1 MALIAVAAD
10 KGAPGVT
17 TTATALAA
25 VWPQPVVLAEC
36 DPAGGDVVY
45 RLPGAHG
52 GRLDP
57 RRGLLSL
64 AVAARHG
71 LEPGQ
76 VWQHAQR
83 LRGGLDVLAGVGNA
97 EQGSGIEPLWGPVG
111 DLLARLPGAD
121 VIADCG
127 RLGPD
132 GPYYELLARAAI
144 VVLIVRPSLGEV
156 LRLRD
161 RVATVA
167 LAVDRRGGHEPRIG
181 VLVVADRRGYRRAL
195 AEVRQAVG
203 GADSPVGLVSGI
215 AYEPKSAQRLRGE
228 WGGRLDRSLLIRTAR
243 DAAGQLAGE
252 WLPSAHQPSAH
263 QPSAHQPSAVRSS
276 TGPLRTG
283 SAGTGLAGT
292 GPAGAGS
299 RPAGP
304 ATGAGPAG
312 AARPAPGARP
322 AGAGWGSGAR
332 PAGAARSAGPARPAA
347 RVNGHRRHT
356 DAGTQETRAWAP
368 GAREPAARANGRPAA
383 AAAPGSRTADWA
395 AAGPPPATGQSA
407 ADWAAN
413 GPSPATG
420 QSTTDWAAAG
430 PPPATGQSAADWA
443 ANGSAAVP
451 GSAAAVGPRAWD
463 LEQRAHH
470 PEADRPRPPWPDPAW
485 PGPAGPGP
493 EVTWAGPAGSSP
505 DLAAGRVT
513 AARLAADQITAA
525 ELTAAQVAAAR
536 LGPAEAAGGWPAGA
550 AGSWPAAQS
559 DPLPPGSAQPGRR
572 RGAFRAGT
580 GRGGSRSA
588 GRGTGRGRHAGG
600 PARPAPDPG
609 AAEPPGSGRARP
621 RGW

>member
-25 VWPQPVVLAEC
+25 VWPRPVVLAEC
-36 DPAGGDVVY
+36 DPAGGDIVY

-144 VVLIVRPSLGEV
+144 VVLIIRPSLGEV

-161 RVATVA
+161 RAAAVAVA
-167 LAVDRRGGHEPRIG
+167 AGRRGGREASIG
-181 VLVVADRRGYRRAL
+181 VLVIADRRGYRRAL

-203 GADSPVGLVSGI
+203 GANSPVGLVAGI
-215 AYEPKSAQRLRGE
+215 AHEPKSAQRLRGE
-228 WGGRLDRSLLIRTAR
+228 WGGRLDRTLLIRTAR
-243 DAAGQLAGE
+243 DAAAQLAGD
-252 WLPSAHQPSAH
+252 WLPTAPPS
-263 QPSAHQPSAVRSS
+263 
-276 TGPLRTG
+276 
-283 SAGTGLAGT
+283 GTRPVHAGLAGA
-292 GPAGAGS
+292 GLAGAGS
-299 RPAGP
+299 LAAGP
-304 ATGAGPAG
+304 ASGAGPAG
-312 AARPAPGARP
+312 AARPAPGVRP
-322 AGAGWGSGAR
+322 ADAGWESGTR
-332 PAGAARSAGPARPAA
+332 PSWCSAVRGPGPARGCGP
-347 RVNGHRRHT
+347 G
-356 DAGTQETRAWAP
+356 QRAWAAHRRRDSGDEGLGTRSP
-368 GAREPAARANGRPAA
+368 GAGRPGQRAAGCRGTHGAAGHGLGRHRATHSRRAAGRGLGRRRGSVSRRAAGLGPGAAGPSPGGGPAPAALARPGLAGPGW
-383 AAAPGSRTADWA
+383 PGSR
-395 AAGPPPATGQSA
+395 S
-407 ADWAAN
+407 
-413 GPSPATG
+413 
-420 QSTTDWAAAG
+420 
-430 PPPATGQSAADWA
+430 
-443 ANGSAAVP
+443 
-451 GSAAAVGPRAWD
+451 D
-463 LEQRAHH
+463 L
-470 PEADRPRPPWPDPAW
+470 
-485 PGPAGPGP
+485 AGPGWP
-493 EVTWAGPAGSSP
+493 RLRADRGPGSRGP
-505 DLAAGRVT
+505 GGRRP
-513 AARLAADQITAA
+513 APTAA

-536 LGPAEAAGGWPAGA
+536 LGPAEAAGGWPA
-550 AGSWPAAQS
+550 AQS
-559 DPLPPGSAQPGRR
+559 GPLPPSSAQPDRR

-580 GRGGSRSA
+580 GRGGGRGA
-588 GRGTGRGRHAGG
+588 GRGAGRGRHAGG
-600 PARPAPDPG
+600 PARPEADPG
-609 AAEPPGSGRARP
+609 AAGPPGSGRARP

>member
-25 VWPQPVVLAEC
+25 VWPRPVVLAEC
-36 DPAGGDVVY
+36 DPAGGDIVY

-144 VVLIVRPSLGEV
+144 VVLIIRPSLGEV

-161 RVATVA
+161 RAAAVAVA
-167 LAVDRRGGHEPRIG
+167 AGRRGGREASIG
-181 VLVVADRRGYRRAL
+181 VLVIADRRGYRRAL

-203 GADSPVGLVSGI
+203 GANSPVGLVAGI
-215 AYEPKSAQRLRGE
+215 AHEPKSAQRLRGE
-228 WGGRLDRSLLIRTAR
+228 WGGRLDRTLLIRTAR
-243 DAAGQLAGE
+243 DAAAQLAGD
-252 WLPSAHQPSAH
+252 WLPTAPPSGTRPVHAGL
-263 QPSAHQPSAVRSS
+263 
-276 TGPLRTG
+276 TG
-283 SAGTGLAGT
+283 A

-299 RPAGP
+299 LAAGP
-304 ATGAGPAG
+304 ASGAGPAG
-312 AARPAPGARP
+312 AARPAPGVRP
-322 AGAGWGSGAR
+322 ADAGWESGAR

-347 RVNGHRRHT
+347 VARVNGHGRHT

-383 AAAPGSRTADWA
+383 AAR
-395 AAGPPPATGQSA
+395 TGQPA
-407 ADWAAN
+407 ADWAAT
-413 GPSPATG
+413 GPLTAAGQPAAGWAATG
-420 QSTTDWAAAG
+420 AA
-430 PPPATGQSAADWA
+430 SAA
-443 ANGSAAVP
+443 
-451 GSAAAVGPRAWD
+451 GPRAWD
-463 LEQRAHH
+463 LERRAHH

-493 EVTWAGPAGSSP
+493 EVTWPGPAGPGSE
-505 DLAAGRVT
+505 LTAGRVA
-513 AARLAADQITAA
+513 AARVAADQLTAA

-536 LGPAEAAGGWPAGA
+536 LGPAEAAGGWPA
-550 AGSWPAAQS
+550 AQS
-559 DPLPPGSAQPGRR
+559 GPLPPSSAQPDRR

-580 GRGGSRSA
+580 GRGGGRGA
-588 GRGTGRGRHAGG
+588 GRGAGRGRHAGG
-600 PARPAPDPG
+600 PARAEADPG
-609 AAEPPGSGRARP
+609 AAGPPGSGRARP

>member
-25 VWPQPVVLAEC
+25 VWPRPVVLAEC
-36 DPAGGDVVY
+36 DPAGGDIVY

-132 GPYYELLARAAI
+132 GPYYELLAQAAI

-161 RVATVA
+161 RAAAVAA
-167 LAVDRRGGHEPRIG
+167 AAGRRGGREASIG
-181 VLVVADRRGYRRAL
+181 VLVIADRRGYRRAL

-203 GADSPVGLVSGI
+203 GANSPVGLVAGI
-215 AYEPKSAQRLRGE
+215 AHEPKSAQRLRGE
-228 WGGRLDRSLLIRTAR
+228 WGGRLDRTLLIRTAR
-243 DAAGQLAGE
+243 DAAAQLAGD
-252 WLPSAHQPSAH
+252 WLPTAPPS
-263 QPSAHQPSAVRSS
+263 
-276 TGPLRTG
+276 
-283 SAGTGLAGT
+283 GTRPVHA

-299 RPAGP
+299 LAAGP
-304 ATGAGPAG
+304 ASGAGPAG
-312 AARPAPGARP
+312 AARPAPGVRP
-322 AGAGWGSGAR
+322 ADAGWESGAR
-332 PAGAARSAGPARPAA
+332 PAGAAQSADPARPAA
-347 RVNGHRRHT
+347 VARVNGHGRHT

-383 AAAPGSRTADWA
+383 AAR
-395 AAGPPPATGQSA
+395 TGQPA
-407 ADWAAN
+407 ADWAAT
-413 GPSPATG
+413 GPFTAAGQPAAG
-420 QSTTDWAAAG
+420 WAGAGAASAAG
-430 PPPATGQSAADWA
+430 P
-443 ANGSAAVP
+443 
-451 GSAAAVGPRAWD
+451 RAGD
-463 LEQRAHH
+463 LERRAHH

-493 EVTWAGPAGSSP
+493 EVTWPGPAGLSP

-513 AARLAADQITAA
+513 AARAAADQLTAA

-536 LGPAEAAGGWPAGA
+536 LGPAEAAGGWPA
-550 AGSWPAAQS
+550 AQS
-559 DPLPPGSAQPGRR
+559 GPLPPGSAQPGRR
-572 RGAFRAGT
+572 RGAFRPGT
-580 GRGGSRSA
+580 GRGTGRSA
-588 GRGTGRGRHAGG
+588 GRGRHAGG
-600 PARPAPDPG
+600 PARPEDPG
-609 AAEPPGSGRARP
+609 AAEQPDSGRARP
-621 RGW
+621 REW

>member
-25 VWPQPVVLAEC
+25 VWPRPVVLAEC
-36 DPAGGDVVY
+36 DPAGGDIVY

-132 GPYYELLARAAI
+132 GPYYELLAQAAI
-144 VVLIVRPSLGEV
+144 VVLIIRPSLGEV

-161 RVATVA
+161 RAAAVAA
-167 LAVDRRGGHEPRIG
+167 AAGRRGGREASIG
-181 VLVVADRRGYRRAL
+181 VLVIADRRGYRRAL

-203 GADSPVGLVSGI
+203 GANSPVGLVAGI
-215 AYEPKSAQRLRGE
+215 AHEPKSAQRLRGE
-228 WGGRLDRSLLIRTAR
+228 WGGRLDRTLLIRTAR
-243 DAAGQLAGE
+243 DAAAQLAGD
-252 WLPSAHQPSAH
+252 WLPTAPPS
-263 QPSAHQPSAVRSS
+263 
-276 TGPLRTG
+276 
-283 SAGTGLAGT
+283 GTRPVHA

-299 RPAGP
+299 LAAGP
-304 ATGAGPAG
+304 ASGAGPAG
-312 AARPAPGARP
+312 AARPAPGVRP
-322 AGAGWGSGAR
+322 AGAGWESGAR

-347 RVNGHRRHT
+347 VARVNGHGRHT

-383 AAAPGSRTADWA
+383 AARTGQPATDWA
-395 AAGPPPATGQSA
+395 ATGPLTAAGQPA
-407 ADWAAN
+407 ADWAAT
-413 GPSPATG
+413 GPLT
-420 QSTTDWAAAG
+420 AAG
-430 PPPATGQSAADWA
+430 QPAAGWAGAGAASAA
-443 ANGSAAVP
+443 
-451 GSAAAVGPRAWD
+451 GPRAWD
-463 LEQRAHH
+463 LERRAHH

-493 EVTWAGPAGSSP
+493 EVTWPGPAGPGSE
-505 DLAAGRVT
+505 LTAGRVA
-513 AARLAADQITAA
+513 AARVAADQLTAAELTAA

-536 LGPAEAAGGWPAGA
+536 LGPAEAAGGWPA
-550 AGSWPAAQS
+550 AQS
-559 DPLPPGSAQPGRR
+559 GPLPPSSAQPDRR

-580 GRGGSRSA
+580 GRGGGRGA
-588 GRGTGRGRHAGG
+588 GRGAGRGRHAGG
-600 PARPAPDPG
+600 PARPEANPG
-609 AAEPPGSGRARP
+609 AAAGQPGSGRARP

>member
-25 VWPQPVVLAEC
+25 VWPRPVVLAEC
-36 DPAGGDVVY
+36 DPAGGDIVY

-144 VVLIVRPSLGEV
+144 VVLIIRPSLGEV

-161 RVATVA
+161 RAAAVAVA
-167 LAVDRRGGHEPRIG
+167 AGRRGGREASIG
-181 VLVVADRRGYRRAL
+181 VLVIADRRGYRRAL

-203 GADSPVGLVSGI
+203 GANSPVGLVAGI
-215 AYEPKSAQRLRGE
+215 AHEPKSAQRLRGE
-228 WGGRLDRSLLIRTAR
+228 WGGRLDRTLLIRTAR
-243 DAAGQLAGE
+243 DAAAQLAGD
-252 WLPSAHQPSAH
+252 WLPTALPSGTRPVHAGL
-263 QPSAHQPSAVRSS
+263 
-276 TGPLRTG
+276 TG
-283 SAGTGLAGT
+283 A

-299 RPAGP
+299 LAAGP
-304 ATGAGPAG
+304 ASGAGPAG
-312 AARPAPGARP
+312 AARPAPGVRP
-322 AGAGWGSGAR
+322 ADAGWESGAR

-347 RVNGHRRHT
+347 VARVNGHGRHT

-368 GAREPAARANGRPAA
+368 GAREPGRPGQRAA
-383 AAAPGSRTADWA
+383 GCRGTHGAADRGLGRHRATHSRRAAGADWA
-395 AAGPPPATGQSA
+395 AAGPASA
-407 ADWAAN
+407 AGAA
-413 GPSPATG
+413 
-420 QSTTDWAAAG
+420 
-430 PPPATGQSAADWA
+430 SAA
-443 ANGSAAVP
+443 
-451 GSAAAVGPRAWD
+451 GPRAWD
-463 LEQRAHH
+463 LERRAHH

-493 EVTWAGPAGSSP
+493 EVTWPGPAGPGSE
-505 DLAAGRVT
+505 LTAGRVA
-513 AARLAADQITAA
+513 AARVAADQLTAA

-536 LGPAEAAGGWPAGA
+536 LGPAEAAGGR
-550 AGSWPAAQS
+550 PAAQS
-559 DPLPPGSAQPGRR
+559 GPLPPSSAQPDRR
-572 RGAFRAGT
+572 RGVPRRHRARRGP
-580 GRGGSRSA
+580 GR
-588 GRGTGRGRHAGG
+588 
-600 PARPAPDPG
+600 
-609 AAEPPGSGRARP
+609 RP
-621 RGW
+621 RGGPRAARGRAGAS

>member
-25 VWPQPVVLAEC
+25 VWPRPVVLAEC

-97 EQGSGIEPLWGPVG
+97 EQGTGIEPLWGPVG

-132 GPYYELLARAAI
+132 GPYYDLLARAAI
-144 VVLIVRPSLGEV
+144 VVLIIRPSLGEV

-167 LAVDRRGGHEPRIG
+167 LAVGRRGGHEPRIG

-203 GADSPVGLVSGI
+203 GADSPVGLIGGI
-215 AYEPKSAQRLRGE
+215 GYEPKSAQRLRGE
-228 WGGRLDRSLLIRTAR
+228 WGGRLDRSRLIRTAR
-243 DAAGQLAGE
+243 DAAGQLASE
-252 WLPSAHQPSAH
+252 WLPSTRPPGAGP
-263 QPSAHQPSAVRSS
+263 VRAGSVGARS
-276 TGPLRTG
+276 VGTGPVGAR
-283 SAGTGLAGT
+283 SVGT
-292 GPAGAGS
+292 GPARNGS
-299 RPAGP
+299 AAAGP
-304 ATGAGPAG
+304 ALGAGPVG
-312 AARPAPGARP
+312 AARPAPGVRP
-322 AGAGWGSGAR
+322 AGAGQGSRAR
-332 PAGAARSAGPARPAA
+332 PAEAARSADPAPPAAAPWPAAAA
-347 RVNGHRRHT
+347 RVNGHGRHI
-356 DAGTQETRAWAP
+356 DAGAQETRAWAP
-368 GAREPAARANGRPAA
+368 GAGEPAAQANGRPAPRANGRPAA
-383 AAAPGSRTADWA
+383 AAAPGPRTEDWA
-395 AAGPPPATGQSA
+395 AAGPPPAAGQPA
-407 ADWAAN
+407 AGWAGA
-413 GPSPATG
+413 GTAAAGTA
-420 QSTTDWAAAG
+420 AAAG
-430 PPPATGQSAADWA
+430 PRG
-443 ANGSAAVP
+443 
-451 GSAAAVGPRAWD
+451 WD

-493 EVTWAGPAGSSP
+493 EVTWAESAGPSP

-513 AARLAADQITAA
+513 AARMAADQLTAA

-536 LGPAEAAGGWPAGA
+536 LGPAEAADGWPAGA
-550 AGSWPAAQS
+550 VGGWPGAQS
-559 DPLPPGSAQPGRR
+559 GPRPPGSAQPGRR

-580 GRGGSRSA
+580 GRGTGRSA
-588 GRGTGRGRHAGG
+588 GRAAGRGRHAGG
-600 PARPAPDPG
+600 PARPEPDPG
-609 AAEPPGSGRARP
+609 AAGPPGSGRARP

>member
-25 VWPQPVVLAEC
+25 VWPRPVVLAEC
-36 DPAGGDVVY
+36 DPAGGDIVY

-97 EQGSGIEPLWGPVG
+97 EQGTGIEPLWGPVG

-144 VVLIVRPSLGEV
+144 VVLIIRPSLGEV

-167 LAVDRRGGHEPRIG
+167 LAVGRRGGHETRIG

-195 AEVRQAVG
+195 AEVGRAVG
-203 GADSPVGLVSGI
+203 GANSPASLLGGI

-252 WLPSAHQPSAH
+252 WLPTALP
-263 QPSAHQPSAVRSS
+263 P
-276 TGPLRTG
+276 
-283 SAGTGLAGT
+283 GT
-292 GPAGAGS
+292 GPV
-299 RPAGP
+299 
-304 ATGAGPAG
+304 
-312 AARPAPGARP
+312 PGARP
-322 AGAGWGSGAR
+322 ADVRRGSGPR
-332 PAGAARSAGPARPAA
+332 PAGAARSAGPARPTGVV
-347 RVNGHRRHT
+347 RVNGHGLHT
-356 DAGTQETRAWAP
+356 GAGAQETRAWAP

-383 AAAPGSRTADWA
+383 AAPPEQRTTGWT
-395 AAGPPPATGQSA
+395 AAGTAPAA
-407 ADWAAN
+407 
-413 GPSPATG
+413 
-420 QSTTDWAAAG
+420 
-430 PPPATGQSAADWA
+430 
-443 ANGSAAVP
+443 
-451 GSAAAVGPRAWD
+451 GPRAWD
-463 LEQRAHH
+463 QQHAHH

-485 PGPAGPGP
+485 PGPAGPAP
-493 EVTWAGPAGSSP
+493 EVTWPGPAGPGSE
-505 DLAAGRVT
+505 LTAGRVA
-513 AARLAADQITAA
+513 AARVAADQLTAA

-536 LGPAEAAGGWPAGA
+536 LSPVRAP
-550 AGSWPAAQS
+550 GSG
-559 DPLPPGSAQPGRR
+559 PLPPGSAQPGRR
-572 RGAFRAGT
+572 RGAFRPGT
-580 GRGGSRSA
+580 GRGTGRSA
-588 GRGTGRGRHAGG
+588 GRGRHAGG
-600 PARPAPDPG
+600 PARPEPDPG
-609 AAEPPGSGRARP
+609 AAEQPGNGRAQP

>member
-25 VWPQPVVLAEC
+25 VWPRPVVLAEC
-36 DPAGGDVVY
+36 DPAGGDIVY

-97 EQGSGIEPLWGPVG
+97 EQGTGLEPLWGPVG

-144 VVLIVRPSLGEV
+144 VVLIIRPSLGEV

-167 LAVDRRGGHEPRIG
+167 LAVGRRGSHETRIG

-195 AEVRQAVG
+195 AEVGRAVG
-203 GADSPVGLVSGI
+203 GANSPASLLGGI

-252 WLPSAHQPSAH
+252 WLPTARP
-263 QPSAHQPSAVRSS
+263 P
-276 TGPLRTG
+276 
-283 SAGTGLAGT
+283 GT
-292 GPAGAGS
+292 GPV
-299 RPAGP
+299 
-304 ATGAGPAG
+304 
-312 AARPAPGARP
+312 PGARP
-322 AGAGWGSGAR
+322 ADIGRGSGPRA
-332 PAGAARSAGPARPAA
+332 AGAARSAGPARPTGVV
-347 RVNGHRRHT
+347 RVNGHGLHT
-356 DAGTQETRAWAP
+356 GAGTQETRAWAP

-383 AAAPGSRTADWA
+383 AAR
-395 AAGPPPATGQSA
+395 TGQPA
-407 ADWAAN
+407 ADWAAT
-413 GPSPATG
+413 GPFTAAGQPAAG
-420 QSTTDWAAAG
+420 WAGAGAASAAG
-430 PPPATGQSAADWA
+430 P
-443 ANGSAAVP
+443 
-451 GSAAAVGPRAWD
+451 RAGD
-463 LEQRAHH
+463 LERRAHH

-493 EVTWAGPAGSSP
+493 EVTWPGPAGLSP

-513 AARLAADQITAA
+513 AARAAADQLTAA

-536 LGPAEAAGGWPAGA
+536 LGPAEAAGGWPA
-550 AGSWPAAQS
+550 AQS
-559 DPLPPGSAQPGRR
+559 GPLPPGSAQPGRR
-572 RGAFRAGT
+572 RGAFRPGT
-580 GRGGSRSA
+580 GRGTGRSA
-588 GRGTGRGRHAGG
+588 GRGRHAGG
-600 PARPAPDPG
+600 PARPEEPG
-609 AAEPPGSGRARP
+609 AAEQPDRGRARP
-621 RGW
+621 REW

>member
-25 VWPQPVVLAEC
+25 VWPRPVVLAEC
-36 DPAGGDVVY
+36 DPAGGDIVY

-71 LEPGQ
+71 LEPDQ

-83 LRGGLDVLAGVGNA
+83 LRGGLDVLAGVRNA

-144 VVLIVRPSLGEV
+144 VVLIIRPSLGEV

-167 LAVDRRGGHEPRIG
+167 LAAGRCGGHETRVG
-181 VLVVADRRGYRRAL
+181 VLVVADRCGHRRAL

-203 GADSPVGLVSGI
+203 GANSPVGLVAGI

-228 WGGRLDRSLLIRTAR
+228 WGGRLDRSLFIRTAR
-243 DAAGQLAGE
+243 DAAGQLAAD
-252 WLPSAHQPSAH
+252 W
-263 QPSAHQPSAVRSS
+263 
-276 TGPLRTG
+276 
-283 SAGTGLAGT
+283 AGG
-292 GPAGAGS
+292 
-299 RPAGP
+299 
-304 ATGAGPAG
+304 
-312 AARPAPGARP
+312 
-322 AGAGWGSGAR
+322 
-332 PAGAARSAGPARPAA
+332 
-347 RVNGHRRHT
+347 
-356 DAGTQETRAWAP
+356 
-368 GAREPAARANGRPAA
+368 
-383 AAAPGSRTADWA
+383 AAAPAGQRAADWA
-395 AAGPPPATGQSA
+395 GGAAAPAGQRA
-407 ADWAAN
+407 ADWAGGAAAPAGQRSTDWAAN
-413 GPSPATG
+413 GTAAPAG
-420 QSTTDWAAAG
+420 PRSTDWAASG
-430 PPPATGQSAADWA
+430 T
-443 ANGSAAVP
+443 
-451 GSAAAVGPRAWD
+451 AAAAGPRARD

-493 EVTWAGPAGSSP
+493 ELIWPGAAGPGP
-505 DLAAGRVT
+505 DLAAGRVA
-513 AARLAADQITAA
+513 AARVAADQLTVA
-525 ELTAAQVAAAR
+525 ELSAAQAAAAR
-536 LGPAEAAGGWPAGA
+536 LGAAQAAGGWATAERSG
-550 AGSWPAAQS
+550 
-559 DPLPPGSAQPGRR
+559 PLPPSSAQPGRR
-572 RGAFRAGT
+572 RGAFRSG
-580 GRGGSRSA
+580 A
-588 GRGTGRGRHAGG
+588 GRGTGRSVGRGRHAGG
-600 PARPAPDPG
+600 PAGPEVDPG
-609 AAEPPGSGRARP
+609 AAAPSRRARP